1 MAAVSDAKR
10 EPVPER
16 RYLTT
21 LFADLVGYTA
31 LSERLDPE
39 LLRDLQLQYQDL
51 TRTIVERYS
60 GFVASYSGDGVLVY
74 FGYPAAHEN
83 DAERGVRAALELIEG
98 VVRLDV
104 SPGLAPPEALAA
116 RVALH
121 TGLVVVGP
129 EIASL
134 ERSVQGAVGESVN
147 IAARL
152 QAEAEPNT
160 VVVSGATRELI
171 DGLFDFQPL
180 GPRPIRGLSRQ
191 ISVHRVLGPRLGG
204 GRALG
209 HWRRGSVRLIGRQA
223 SMDRLLAQWQA
234 VVGESRC

>member
-1 MAAVSDAKR
+1 MAAESDATR
-10 EPVPER
+10 NPVPER

-39 LLRDLQLQYQDL
+39 LLRDLQLKYQEL
-51 TRTIVERYS
+51 TRNVMERYG
-60 GFVASYSGDGVLVY
+60 GFVAAYSGDGVLVY
-74 FGYPAAHEN
+74 FGYPTALEN
-83 DAERGVRAALELIEG
+83 DAERAVRAALELIEG
-98 VVRLDV
+98 VVKLDV
-104 SPGLAPPEALAA
+104 SAGLGPPEALSA
-116 RVALH
+116 RIALN

-134 ERSVQGAVGESVN
+134 GRSVQGVVGELVN

-152 QAEAEPNT
+152 QAEADPST

-180 GPRPIRGLSRQ
+180 GPRPIRGLSRADFG
-191 ISVHRVLGPRLGG
+191 SSRAWAPAWRRSG
-204 GRALG
+204 GRALAAG
-209 HWRRGSVRLIGRQA
+209 VPSG
-223 SMDRLLAQWQA
+223 
-234 VVGESRC
+234 